1 MTRRE
6 LEYSRSPELSLSH
19 KAENCLVASA
29 WIKPESQIVDTP
41 EIFKITN
48 TAAPYG
54 FMNGIYRT
62 QFSTGTSDAVVDIH
76 SEFYRK
82 NNIGFRWYVF
92 PHSSPPGLESKL
104 TSINPLSITELQ
116 GMYLDVHST
125 HLETP
130 VDVTVESVTSA
141 NLEEYIDTVVAGWRQ
156 SGQEAEQVRRDIRHD
171 FKGTPP
177 FSAFLA
183 RYNGEA
189 AATGLIRYVDD
200 VGYFFGGSTDPRF
213 RGKGVYRGLVAERLR
228 SLREK
233 GVAFA
238 MVLAR
243 KSSSAPICRKL
254 GFQAA
259 CDVKSFDF

>member
-1 MTRRE
+1 M
-6 LEYSRSPELSLSH
+6 SSPSLSH
-19 KAENCLVASA
+19 KVENCLVASA
-29 WIKPESQIVDTP
+29 WVKPESQIVDTP
-41 EIFKITN
+41 EIFKVTN

-62 QFSTGTSDAVVDIH
+62 RFSSDTSPEIVDVH
-76 SEFYRK
+76 SAFYRSNK
-82 NNIGFRWYVF
+82 IGFRWYVF

-104 TSINPLSITELQ
+104 ASMNPASITELQ
-116 GMYLDVHST
+116 GMYLDVNST
-125 HLETP
+125 HLEIP
-130 VDVTVESVTSA
+130 ADVTVESVTSA
-141 NLEEYIDTVVAGWRQ
+141 NLEEYIDTVVAGWQQ
-156 SGQEAEQVRRDIRHD
+156 SGEEAEKVRCDIRHD

-183 RYNGEA
+183 RYKGQA

-200 VGYFFGGSTDPRF
+200 AGYFFGGSTDPRF
-213 RGKGVYRGLVAERLR
+213 RGKGVYKGLVAERLR
-228 SLREK
+228 VLREK
-233 GVAFA
+233 GFAFA

-254 GFQAA
+254 GFQVA